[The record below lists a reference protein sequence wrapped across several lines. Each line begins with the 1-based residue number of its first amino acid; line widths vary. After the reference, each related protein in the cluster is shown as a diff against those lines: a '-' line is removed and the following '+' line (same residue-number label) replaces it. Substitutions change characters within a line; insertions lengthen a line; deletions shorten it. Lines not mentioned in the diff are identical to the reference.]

1 MKDKLILIYST
12 KEQNNIRLLGDKFYE
27 QNEKKFKLLINGK
40 KIKNRIWFYNN
51 NKKIL
56 NIKVVFIPIKK
67 ITDLSYMFYGCT
79 QLTSVISKW
88 NISNIIDISF
98 IFSNCFLLKKIENL
112 SNWNTSMGIG
122 GWVLGSGDWGVGMGW
137 EAGM

>member
-51 NKKIL
+51 NKK
-56 NIKVVFIPIKK
+56 KQKK
-67 ITDLSYMFYGCT
+67 IL
-79 QLTSVISKW
+79 I
-88 NISNIIDISF
+88 
-98 IFSNCFLLKKIENL
+98 
-112 SNWNTSMGIG
+112 
-122 GWVLGSGDWGVGMGW
+122 
-137 EAGM
+137 